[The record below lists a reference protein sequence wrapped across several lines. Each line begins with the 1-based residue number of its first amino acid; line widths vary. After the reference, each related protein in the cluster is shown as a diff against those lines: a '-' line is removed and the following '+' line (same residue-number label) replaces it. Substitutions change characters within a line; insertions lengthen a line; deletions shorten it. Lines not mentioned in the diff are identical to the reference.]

1 MEGFIPTATQQHT
14 DDQILTAFRPLFNS
28 IKTWAHTL
36 LTEDSVS
43 LNDMNWPE
51 LASFHAM
58 PISELQTFLRN
69 KANRRLF
76 VRGYAAYIM
85 VNEFF
90 VSGNKHG
97 KPFVVNL
104 EKILI
109 HNARL
114 RPRWS
119 WETTNCWGEETANL
133 RWQQETTNCW
143 GKETTHL

>member
-1 MEGFIPTATQQHT
+1 MEAFIPTATQQYT
-14 DDQILTAFRPLFNS
+14 DDQILTEFRPLFNS

-36 LTEDSVS
+36 LTEDSAS
-43 LNDMNWPE
+43 PIDLNGPE
-51 LASFHAM
+51 LASFYAM

-76 VRGYAAYIM
+76 VRGYAARIM

-90 VSGNKHG
+90 PSRNKHG
-97 KPFVVNL
+97 KSFVVNV
-104 EKILI
+104 EERLI

-114 RPRWS
+114 RSRRS
-119 WETTNCWGEETANL
+119 STNCWGEETANL